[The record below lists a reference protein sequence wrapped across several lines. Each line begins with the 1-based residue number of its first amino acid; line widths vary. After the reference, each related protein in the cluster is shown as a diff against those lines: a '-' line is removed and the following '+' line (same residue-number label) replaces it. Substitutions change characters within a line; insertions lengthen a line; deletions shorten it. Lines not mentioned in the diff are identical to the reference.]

1 MRLPF
6 ATTDDQKGKQMRWST
21 FLIAGLAA
29 LLLSGPSSAAELA
42 PEKTTGIWSTAACG
56 KDGLTLLVNS
66 RIALMI
72 EGEGL
77 ATRVAVVPV
86 EWVGGS
92 LILRVKGEAHERVLS
107 VDRLKPCDAL
117 PGAMSLLLAD
127 VVTIFGHLDDFV
139 TLCRRTDSITTRCV
153 AVVTDLIDVTGDG
166 MFSRA
171 ELRQAMRAASF
182 FIAYQGIA
190 DQQRDAFVSLDKLL
204 ISQVAASTI
213 GPFVVTHLI
222 DAYDSDGDDSV
233 SPEELLQGRPPEQA
247 LQDVLAGLAAKAPP
261 AVLSMLIG
269 SIPGFQ
275 PPLDGD

>member
-1 MRLPF
+1 
-6 ATTDDQKGKQMRWST
+6 MRWST
-21 FLIAGLAA
+21 FSIAGLAA
-29 LLLSGPSSAAELA
+29 LLLSGPSSTAELA
-42 PEKTTGIWSTAACG
+42 PQKTTGIWSTAACG

-107 VDRLKPCDAL
+107 VDSLKPCDAL
-117 PGAMSLLLAD
+117 PGSMSLLLSD
-127 VVTIFGHLDDFV
+127 VVTVFGELDDFV
-139 TLCRRTDSITTRCV
+139 TLCRRVDSITARCV

-166 MFSRA
+166 MFSRP

-233 SPEELLQGRPPEQA
+233 SPEELLQGRSPEQA
-247 LQDVLAGLAAKAPP
+247 LQDILTGLAAKAPP
-261 AVLSMLIG
+261 AVVSLFVG
-269 SIPGFQ
+269 SIPGFR
-275 PPLDGD
+275 PLIDGD